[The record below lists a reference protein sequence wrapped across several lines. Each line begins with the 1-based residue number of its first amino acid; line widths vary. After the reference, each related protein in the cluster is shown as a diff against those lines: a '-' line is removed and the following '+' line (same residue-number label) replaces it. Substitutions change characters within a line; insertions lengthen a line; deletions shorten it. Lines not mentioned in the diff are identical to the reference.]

1 MRNLYNIDEWTDVP
15 YIRLGEILIESG
27 KVNLLHLSMVLDIQR
42 FHKMPMGKIFLS
54 MKIISEEDLQQ
65 ALLVQRTIKKR
76 RNA

>member
-15 YIRLGEILIESG
+15 YIILGVILIESG

-42 FHKMPMGKIFLS
+42 FHRMPMGKIFLA

-76 RNA
+76 RDA

>member
-1 MRNLYNIDEWTDVP
+1 MRNLYNIEEWTDVP

-42 FHKMPMGKIFLS
+42 FHRMPMGKIFLA

-76 RNA
+76 RDA

>member
-1 MRNLYNIDEWTDVP
+1 MRNLYNIDEWMDVP

-42 FHKMPMGKIFLS
+42 FHRMPMGKIFLA

-76 RNA
+76 RDA

>member
-42 FHKMPMGKIFLS
+42 FHRMPMGKIFLA

-76 RNA
+76 RDA